1 MIQRIL
7 RQPNVST
14 TATYYI
20 KAAADDVKQAMER
33 LENQIPQTEQPVR
46 DTYRTLEPLKEA
58 TDQSIQYAQYAA

>member
-1 MIQRIL
+1 MVIQRIL

-46 DTYRTLEPLKEA
+46 DAYRTLEPLKEA
-58 TDQSIQYAQYAA
+58 TDQSIQ